1 MEKSLGIL
9 YPGRKSNKG
18 RKGIKDVTMAKGKSS
33 KGGESGKQ
41 IVVQG
46 KFKSSRAQRSESGK
60 AVVSEV
66 KKGRGQPGM
75 GKLVDKVALNLKEPP
90 PAAKEVAEM

>member
-9 YPGRKSNKG
+9 HQGRKSSKG
-18 RKGIKDVTMAKGKSS
+18 RKGSKEVTMAKG

-41 IVVQG
+41 SVVQG
-46 KFKSSRAQRSESGK
+46 KGKVSRAQRSESGK
-60 AVVSEV
+60 AVWSDV
-66 KKGRGQPGM
+66 KKGRGHPAM
-75 GKLVDKVALNLKEPP
+75 GKLVDKVALNVKEPP